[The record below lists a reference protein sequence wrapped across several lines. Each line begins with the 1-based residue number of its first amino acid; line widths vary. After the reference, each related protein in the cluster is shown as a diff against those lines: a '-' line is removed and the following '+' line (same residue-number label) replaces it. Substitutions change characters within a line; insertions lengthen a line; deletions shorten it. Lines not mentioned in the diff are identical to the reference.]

1 MRSPITLTIF
11 LLTITL
17 GTGHVTHGFHEAR
30 LQREANRIEAAHTEL
45 QRQCRLAFI
54 EGESRTRC
62 IENGGVRAA
71 QVLTG
76 LVD

>member
-1 MRSPITLTIF
+1 MISPITLTIF

-17 GTGHVTHGFHEAR
+17 GTVHVTHGFHEAR
-30 LQREANRIEAAHTEL
+30 LQREADEIEAAHTEL

-62 IENGGVRAA
+62 IKKGGVRAA
-71 QVLTG
+71 QIPTG